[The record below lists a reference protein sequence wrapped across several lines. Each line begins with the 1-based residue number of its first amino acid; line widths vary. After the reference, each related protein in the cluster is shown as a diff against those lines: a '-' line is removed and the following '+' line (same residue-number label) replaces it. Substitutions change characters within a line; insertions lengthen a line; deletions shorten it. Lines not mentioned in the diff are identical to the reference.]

1 MRILLFTVPFLVV
14 SLFASSDY
22 SVPGI
27 DSDEILM
34 PVNVWGEVRS
44 PGVHMIPWDSDLR
57 DALSAAGGPT
67 STADLSDVRIIL
79 EDFEITY
86 NLSDFLDGEGAELPV
101 LEPNAT
107 VYLDESGYE
116 WWKDVIEFSYKI
128 IIMANAVIVMS
139 KI

>member
-1 MRILLFTVPFLVV
+1 MRFLLFAVPFLVA
-14 SLFASSDY
+14 SSFASGDY

-44 PGVHMIPWDSDLR
+44 PGVFMIPWDSDLR

-67 STADLSDVRIIL
+67 STADLSEVRIIL
-79 EDFEITY
+79 TDLEIEY
-86 NLSDFLDGEGAELPV
+86 NLSDYLAGEGAQLPV

-107 VYLDESGYE
+107 VYIAESGYE
-116 WWKDVIEFSYKI
+116 WWKDVVEFSYKL
-128 IIMANAVIVMS
+128 IIMANAVLVMS
-139 KI
+139 RL

>member
-1 MRILLFTVPFLVV
+1 VRILFFTVPFLVA
-14 SLFASSDY
+14 SLFAAGDY

-44 PGVHMIPWDSDLR
+44 PGVFMIPWDSDLR

-67 STADLSDVRIIL
+67 STADLSEIRIIL
-79 EDFEITY
+79 TDLEIIY
-86 NLSDFLDGEGAELPV
+86 NLSDYLSGEGAEMPV
-101 LEPNAT
+101 LESNAT
-107 VYLDESGYE
+107 VYVAESGYE
-116 WWKDVIEFSYKI
+116 WWKDVVEFSYKI

-139 KI
+139 RI